1 MQALLPTL
9 FQAKAWAN
17 QQLFALLEQQLQ
29 ALAADTQTAAVRM
42 LNHVWLV
49 EQIFQANLQQL
60 PHGFDA
66 LNTPDTPTLAA
77 LQARQQ
83 ASDAWYQQYLR
94 SMDASQLGE
103 AVDFRFVDG
112 KPGRMQRCEMLLH
125 LITHGS
131 YHRGMVGRMLAE
143 AGIRPPKDSLTIF
156 LHQSA

>member
-1 MQALLPTL
+1 MHAMLHTL

-17 QQLFALLEQQLQ
+17 RQLFTLLEQQLQ
-29 ALAADTQTAAVRM
+29 ALSDETQTAAVRM

-49 EQIFQANLQQL
+49 EQIFQANLQQQ

-66 LNTPDTPTLAA
+66 LNTPDTPTLAQ

-83 ASDAWYQQYLR
+83 ASDDWYRAYLE
-94 SMDASQLGE
+94 SLDNVALTQ

-112 KPGRMQRCEMLLH
+112 KPGRMQRSEMLLH

-156 LHQSA
+156 LHQTA

>member
-1 MQALLPTL
+1 MHTMLHTL

-17 QQLFALLEQQLQ
+17 RQLFTLLEQQLQ
-29 ALAADTQTAAVRM
+29 TLSEDTQTAAVRM

-49 EQIFQANLQQL
+49 EQIFQANLQQQ

-83 ASDAWYQQYLR
+83 ASDDWYRAYLE
-94 SMDASQLGE
+94 SLDNAALTQ

-112 KPGRMQRCEMLLH
+112 KPGRMQRSQMLLH

-143 AGIRPPKDSLTIF
+143 ADIRPPKDSLTIF
-156 LHQSA
+156 LHQTA

>member
-1 MQALLPTL
+1 MHAMLHTL
-9 FQAKAWAN
+9 FQAKGWAN
-17 QQLFALLEQQLQ
+17 QQLFTLLDQQLQ
-29 ALAADTQTAAVRM
+29 ALSDETQTAALRM

-49 EQIFQANLQQL
+49 EQIFQANLQQQ

-66 LNTPDTPTLAA
+66 LNTPDTPTLAQ

-83 ASDAWYQQYLR
+83 ASDDWYRAYLE
-94 SMDASQLGE
+94 SLDNAALTQT
-103 AVDFRFVDG
+103 VDFRFVDG
-112 KPGRMQRCEMLLH
+112 KPGRMQRSEMLLH

-156 LHQSA
+156 LHQTA

>member
-1 MQALLPTL
+1 MHTQLHTL

-17 QQLFALLEQQLQ
+17 RQLFTLLEQQLQ
-29 ALAADTQTAAVRM
+29 ALSVETQTAALRM

-49 EQIFQANLQQL
+49 EQIFQANLQQQ

-66 LNTPDTPTLAA
+66 LNTPDTPTLAT

-83 ASDAWYQQYLR
+83 ASDGWYLHYLD
-94 SMDASQLGE
+94 SVDDSQLTQ

-112 KPGRMQRCEMLLH
+112 KPGRMQRSEMLLH

-143 AGIRPPKDSLTIF
+143 ADIRPPKDSLTIF
-156 LHQSA
+156 LHQTA

>member
-1 MQALLPTL
+1 MHTQLHTL

-17 QQLFALLEQQLQ
+17 RQLFALLEQELDR
-29 ALAADTQTAAVRM
+29 LSADTRTTALRM

-49 EQIFQANLQQL
+49 EQIFQANLQQQ
-60 PHGFDA
+60 PHGFNA
-66 LNTPDTPTLAA
+66 LNTPDTPTLAE

-83 ASDAWYQQYLR
+83 ASDDWYLHYLQGL
-94 SMDASQLGE
+94 DAASLAQ

-112 KPGRMQRCEMLLH
+112 KPGNMQRSQMLLH

-143 AGIRPPKDSLTIF
+143 ADIRPPKDSLTIF
-156 LHQSA
+156 LHQTA

>member
-1 MQALLPTL
+1 MHSMLHTL
-9 FQAKAWAN
+9 FQAKVWAN
-17 QQLFALLEQQLQ
+17 QQLFSLLEQQLP
-29 ALAADTQTAAVRM
+29 ALSADTQTAAVRM

-49 EQIFQANLQQL
+49 EQIFQANLQQQ

-83 ASDAWYQQYLR
+83 ASDDWYRAYVESLDNTALTQ
-94 SMDASQLGE
+94 

-112 KPGRMQRCEMLLH
+112 KPGRMQRSEMLLH

-143 AGIRPPKDSLTIF
+143 ADIRPPKDSLTIF
-156 LHQSA
+156 LHQAT